1 MSRSK
6 ADAHLYDATLF
17 ESSAELNVVQ
27 ASFKGSSYSS
37 FEKLL
42 TGYSTLRVLTYSS
55 SVSIVEKASRL
66 VDDVEIIFGREDIVN
81 EMVKYL
87 HYQQLLVEGL
97 KQRVKGNQFLRDR
110 IDAGR
115 LRLFVVS
122 QMISHE
128 KLFLL
133 EGDAGQRVITG
144 SANFSEL
151 AFSGNQNESF
161 VCFDD
166 DADAWP

>member
-1 MSRSK
+1 MWRSS
-6 ADAHLYDATLF
+6 L
-17 ESSAELNVVQ
+17 
-27 ASFKGSSYSS
+27 
-37 FEKLL
+37 
-42 TGYSTLRVLTYSS
+42 
-55 SVSIVEKASRL
+55 
-66 VDDVEIIFGREDIVN
+66 GREDIVN
-81 EMVKYL
+81 DMARYL
-87 HYQQLLVEGL
+87 YYQHLLVEDL

-110 IDAGR
+110 IDAGM

-161 VCFDD
+161 ICLDHRFGDG
-166 DADAWP
+166 W

>member
-6 ADAHLYDATLF
+6 AEAHLYDATLF

-66 VDDVEIIFGREDIVN
+66 VGDVEIIFG
-81 EMVKYL
+81 
-87 HYQQLLVEGL
+87 
-97 KQRVKGNQFLRDR
+97 
-110 IDAGR
+110 A
-115 LRLFVVS
+115 
-122 QMISHE
+122 
-128 KLFLL
+128 
-133 EGDAGQRVITG
+133 
-144 SANFSEL
+144 
-151 AFSGNQNESF
+151 
-161 VCFDD
+161 
-166 DADAWP
+166 